1 MTQSNAVLSL
11 LDLNPRKYGSLE
23 EYMVRVSDALRQR
36 NCRSIIAFPEEVA
49 ANLRTKFEGSGAELE
64 LMPSEGW
71 PLYSGLLRL
80 MRKYRPQIVHFHF
93 YNQFSFL
100 PVLAAASRPKSI
112 LFTDHSRLPVDR
124 PSTRAKCAAWDR
136 VVLGTLGVQTLA
148 VSAHVKRI
156 LVQNYGMSPAHVGV
170 LFNGVNVSRFAA
182 PTSDGRAAL
191 FSEFGISLDKKL
203 IVAAG
208 YFIPEKGLSDL
219 LKAAAKVRE
228 TRKDVVFILVGD
240 GPLERQLKE
249 EAHSL
254 GIDDIV
260 RFTGLRFDVDRFMSA
275 SDVVVVPSTWQEPA
289 GLVVVE
295 AMATSRPVIASRVGG
310 IPEYLS
316 EGEAGLLVEPGNPTQ
331 IAEAIL
337 KILNDGPMAQRM
349 GIAGRQRAEQLFS
362 MEKWVADTM
371 ALYEPAMTKTLEAG
385 GNSRPQNPAH

>member
-36 NCRSIIAFPEEVA
+36 NCRSIIAFPEEVP
-49 ANLRTKFEGSGAELE
+49 ANLREKFEGSGAELE

-80 MRKYRPQIVHFHF
+80 LRKHRPRIVHFHF
-93 YNQFSFL
+93 YNQFSIL
-100 PVLAAASRPKSI
+100 PLLAATSHPKSI

-136 VVLGTLGVQTLA
+136 IVLGSLGVQTLA

-156 LVQNYGMSPAHVGV
+156 LIQNYGMSPAHVGV

-182 PTSDGRAAL
+182 PTPESRAAF
-191 FSEFGISLDKKL
+191 FSEFEIPQDKKVV
-203 IVAAG
+203 VAAG
-208 YFIPEKGLSDL
+208 YFIPEKGLGDL
-219 LKAAAKVRE
+219 LKAAAKIRE
-228 TRKDVVFILVGD
+228 TRQDVIFILVGD
-240 GPLERQLKE
+240 GPLEHQLKD

-254 GIDDIV
+254 KIDDIV

-316 EGEAGLLVEPGNPTQ
+316 EGEAGLLVEPSNPSQ
-331 IAEAIL
+331 IAAAIL
-337 KILNDGPMAQRM
+337 KILDNSAMAHGM
-349 GIAGRQRAEQLFS
+349 GLAGRRRAEQFFS

-371 ALYEPAMTKTLEAG
+371 AVYEPSLDSTLEARG
-385 GNSRPQNPAH
+385 DLQPQKPSR

>member
-1 MTQSNAVLSL
+1 MTQSDAVLSL

-23 EYMVRVSDALRQR
+23 EYMVRVSEALRQR
-36 NCRSIIAFPEEVA
+36 KCRSIIAFPEEVP
-49 ANLRTKFEGSGAELE
+49 ANLKAKFEASGAELE
-64 LMPSEGW
+64 WMPSEGF

-100 PVLAAASRPKSI
+100 PLIAATGHPKSI

-124 PSTRAKCAAWDR
+124 PATRAKCAAWDR
-136 VVLGTLGVQTLA
+136 LVLGTLGVQTLA
-148 VSAHVKRI
+148 VSGHVKRI
-156 LVQNYGMSPAHVGV
+156 LVEKYGMSPAHVRL
-170 LFNGVNVSRFAA
+170 LFNGVNVSRFAK
-182 PTSDGRAAL
+182 PTPESRAAL
-191 FSEFGISLDKKL
+191 FNEFGITQDKKL

-208 YFIPEKGLSDL
+208 YFIPEKGLGDL
-219 LKAAAKVRE
+219 LRAAAKIREVRE
-228 TRKDVVFILVGD
+228 DVIFILVGD

-254 GIDDIV
+254 KIDDIV
-260 RFTGLRFDVDRFMSA
+260 RFAGLRFDVDRFMSA
-275 SDVVVVPSTWQEPA
+275 SDAVVVPSTWQEPA

-316 EGEAGLLVEPGNPTQ
+316 EGEAGLLVEPGNPSQ

-337 KILNDGPMAQRM
+337 RILNDSALAQRM
-349 GIAGRQRAEQLFS
+349 GKAGRRRAEQLFS
-362 MEKWVADTM
+362 MEKWVAETM
-371 ALYEPAMTKTLEAG
+371 AVYEPALRIMPQIEMTET
-385 GNSRPQNPAH
+385 R

>member
-1 MTQSNAVLSL
+1 
-11 LDLNPRKYGSLE
+11 
-23 EYMVRVSDALRQR
+23 
-36 NCRSIIAFPEEVA
+36 
-49 ANLRTKFEGSGAELE
+49 
-64 LMPSEGW
+64 
-71 PLYSGLLRL
+71 
-80 MRKYRPQIVHFHF
+80 
-93 YNQFSFL
+93 
-100 PVLAAASRPKSI
+100 
-112 LFTDHSRLPVDR
+112 
-124 PSTRAKCAAWDR
+124 
-136 VVLGTLGVQTLA
+136 
-148 VSAHVKRI
+148 
-156 LVQNYGMSPAHVGV
+156 
-170 LFNGVNVSRFAA
+170 VNVSRFAA

-275 SDVVVVPSTWQEPA
+275 SDAVVVPSTWQEPA

-371 ALYEPAMTKTLEAG
+371 ALYEPALTKTLEAG